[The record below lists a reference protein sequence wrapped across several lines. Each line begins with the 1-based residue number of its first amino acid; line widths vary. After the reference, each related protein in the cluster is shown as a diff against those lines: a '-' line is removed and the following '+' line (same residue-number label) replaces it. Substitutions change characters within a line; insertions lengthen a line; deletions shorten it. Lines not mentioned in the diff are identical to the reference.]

1 MRGGQNVR
9 LRRRLEALQRA
20 AANGDRAAEGQA
32 RLLADWLDDETATA
46 AKRQDDRVKV
56 LTGAWVAAELAA
68 GRPVA
73 LDDPSALLAALS
85 AWLVR
90 PGERDAVLGADGQ
103 GSEAFRRVLGLDS
116 VTVSSKMEP

>member
-32 RLLADWLDDETATA
+32 RLLAAWLDDETAIK
-46 AKRQDDRVKV
+46 AKKQDDRCKV
-56 LTGAWVAAELAA
+56 LIGAWLAAELAA

-73 LDDPSALLAALS
+73 LSDAGGLLAALDS
-85 AWLVR
+85 WLMR
-90 PGERDAVLGADGQ
+90 SGERDAVLGADGQ
-103 GSEAFRRVLGLDS
+103 GSDAFRRVLGC
-116 VTVSSKMEP
+116 

>member
-32 RLLADWLDDETATA
+32 RLLADWLDDEAATA
-46 AKRQDDRVKV
+46 AKRADDRVKV
-56 LTGAWVAAELAA
+56 LTGAWLAAELAA

-73 LDDPSALLAALS
+73 LSDAGALLAALDG
-85 AWLVR
+85 WLVR
-90 PGERDAVLGADGQ
+90 PAERLAVLGSDGT
-103 GSEAFRRVLGLDS
+103 GSPALRRVLRLDS
-116 VTVSSKMEP
+116 